1 MTFRQPA
8 VFKFHFSGII
18 LLISCTLSSSTSW
31 FYIKQITLCLVLS
44 LSIVTAAVE
53 GIVAKNVRG
62 ATINQPRPQG
72 FSLKKWVGKALGTR
86 LTING
91 TLACEPQTYFRSSL
105 LSLRK
110 ERRNDRKYV
119 CGSQATI
126 KEPSL
131 CKVPSPFVQAKS
143 EAFIDSGKCYSF

>member
-1 MTFRQPA
+1 M
-8 VFKFHFSGII
+8 
-18 LLISCTLSSSTSW
+18 SCTFS
-31 FYIKQITLCLVLS
+31 F
-44 LSIVTAAVE
+44 IVTAAVE

-62 ATINQPRPQG
+62 A
-72 FSLKKWVGKALGTR
+72 
-86 LTING
+86 TING

-110 ERRNDRKYV
+110 ERSDDRKYV
-119 CGSQATI
+119 CGSQAAI

-131 CKVPSPFVQAKS
+131 CKVPSLFVQAKS